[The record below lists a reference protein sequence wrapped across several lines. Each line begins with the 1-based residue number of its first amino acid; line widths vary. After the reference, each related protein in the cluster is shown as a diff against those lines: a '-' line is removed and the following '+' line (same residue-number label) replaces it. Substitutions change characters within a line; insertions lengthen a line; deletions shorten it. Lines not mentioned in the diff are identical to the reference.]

1 MSGQENLQIRVSLV
15 LRFLDVFTNQPV
27 DGAGLRVQI
36 PGGAR
41 PIRKAGGYFVFTG
54 LSGETAS
61 VWVEGP
67 WYGRQVREVS
77 LRREGETVQVQTIR
91 LFPNASCP
99 LPEQTTCVYG
109 QAEPGTL
116 LAAYRPDGAYKR
128 LLANAE
134 KGEETLSLFGQEK
147 EDLEGSVFC
156 ILDAEKT
163 EGEWV
168 ELAGLRE
175 EARGI
180 YQLRRPLTKSHKK
193 IGAKLVPVR
202 WTQADA
208 KGEYFLPLARWEDGE
223 APYLLWGNQSGWNL
237 SGKPEKRVLVGGAR
251 NRLDWRE
258 THG

>member
-27 DGAGLRVQI
+27 EGAGLRVQI
-36 PGGAR
+36 SGGPR

-61 VWVEGP
+61 VCVEGP
-67 WYGRQVREVS
+67 WYGRQVREVP
-77 LRREGETVQVQTIR
+77 LRREEEPVQVQTLR
-91 LFPNASCP
+91 LFPNASWP
-99 LPEQTTCVYG
+99 LPEQTTCAYG
-109 QAEPGTL
+109 QAEPGTF
-116 LAAYRPDGAYKR
+116 LAAYRPDGSYKR

-134 KGEETLSLFGQEK
+134 KGEHTLSLFGLEK

-156 ILDAEKT
+156 LLDAEKT

-168 ELAGLRE
+168 ELAGLQE

-180 YQLRRPLTKSHKK
+180 YQLRRPLAKSHKK
-193 IGAKLVPVR
+193 IGARLVPVR
-202 WTQADA
+202 WTRADA
-208 KGEYFLPLARWEDGE
+208 RGEYFLPLARWENGE
-223 APYLLWGNQSGWNL
+223 AAYLFWENRPDWNF
-237 SGKPEKRVLVGGAR
+237 SGKPQKRVLVGGVR